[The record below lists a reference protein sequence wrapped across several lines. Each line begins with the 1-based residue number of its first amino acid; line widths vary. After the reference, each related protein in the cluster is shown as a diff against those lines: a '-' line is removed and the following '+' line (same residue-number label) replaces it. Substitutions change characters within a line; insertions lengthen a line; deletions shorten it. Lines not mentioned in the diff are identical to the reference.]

1 MTWLMRGLPAGSLGW
16 LVLHELRL
24 NLRGLT
30 RKSRTTWIGLVLLIG
45 YIALGV
51 AIALGLRDQPLLLFP
66 GLYNGLLAAALVV
79 LSFMSTQAVLA
90 SHRTL
95 YDSGDLDLLLSAP
108 VGDRT
113 ILRAKMMGIAGSIVL
128 SYAVLSLPI
137 VVPVAVL
144 GHPHL
149 FGIVGLLAGL
159 ALIAACIGLALT
171 LTLAW
176 IAGPRAARTVGQI
189 AAALLGG
196 SFFIA
201 SQLLSRDR
209 SGPGQGQG
217 RGRIEIFEAIQNSG
231 IGQNPFGSLP
241 ARAAFGE
248 PLAIGVVLGGAIL
261 LFALASRLFQS
272 RFLASYQAAG
282 MRLSRTK
289 ASRRGIA
296 RHFKSG
302 LFSTIFAKE
311 FRLLLRDPALAFQIV
326 LRLVYLAP
334 LIFLGFGGRGG
345 ASIPIAAT
353 MAFASVIVIGQLA
366 GSFAW
371 LTISAE
377 DTPDLLTVA
386 PVDRAET
393 NRAKLVAALAM
404 AAPIGIILP
413 IAVAL
418 QTVPGGVVTL
428 VMTAIGGTLA
438 GVIELSLGKPM
449 PRKSFNQRRGG
460 GVIAG
465 LLGFLATAVCAG
477 LAGFGVYALS

>member
-30 RKSRTTWIGLVLLIG
+30 RKSRTTLIGLMLLIG
-45 YIALGV
+45 YIAIGV
-51 AIALGLRDQPLLLFP
+51 SIALGLRDRPLPLWP
-66 GLYNGLLAAALVV
+66 GLYNGMLAAALVV
-79 LSFMSTQAVLA
+79 LSFMTTQAVLA

-95 YDSGDLDLLLSAP
+95 YDSGDLDLLISAP

-113 ILRAKMMGIAGSIVL
+113 VLRAKMMGIAGSIVL
-128 SYAVLSLPI
+128 SYALLSLPL

-149 FGIVGLLAGL
+149 FGIVALLAGL
-159 ALIAACIGLALT
+159 ALIAACIGLAAT

-176 IAGPRAARTVGQI
+176 IVGPRAARTVGQI

-196 SFFIA
+196 SFFIV
-201 SQLLSRDR
+201 SQLMSHR
-209 SGPGQGQG
+209 GPGEARG
-217 RGRIEIFEAIQNSG
+217 RGQAEMFQAIQNSG

-248 PLAIGVVLGGAIL
+248 PLAIGVMLGGAII

-282 MRLSRTK
+282 MRLARTK

-302 LFSTIFAKE
+302 LFATIFAKE
-311 FRLLLRDPALAFQIV
+311 FRLLARDPALAFQIV
-326 LRLVYLAP
+326 LRLIYLAP
-334 LIFLGFGGRGG
+334 LMFLGFGGRGG
-345 ASIPIAAT
+345 AAIPFAAT

-386 PVDRAET
+386 PVDKAET

-404 AAPIGIILP
+404 AAPIGAILP

-418 QTVPGGVVTL
+418 QTLPGGVVTV
-428 VMTAIGGTLA
+428 VMTAIGGALA
-438 GVIELSLGKPM
+438 GMIELSLGKPG
-449 PRKSFNQRRGG
+449 PRKSFNRRQGG

-465 LLGFLATAVCAG
+465 IMGFLASTVCAAI
-477 LAGFGVYALS
+477 AGVGVYFLS